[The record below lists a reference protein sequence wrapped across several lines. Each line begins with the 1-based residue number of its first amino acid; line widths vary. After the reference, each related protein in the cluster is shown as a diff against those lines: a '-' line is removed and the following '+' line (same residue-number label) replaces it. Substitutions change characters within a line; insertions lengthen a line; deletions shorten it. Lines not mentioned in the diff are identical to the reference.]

1 MKIRLLLFVAFFCLY
16 MANSHAQTIRRVNN
30 TPGVTGP
37 NIYATVQAAHDAA
50 AVGDIIYLEP
60 SSANSPNN
68 LGPLVSTKRLTI
80 IGTGYFLTENAGEPG
95 MPADKREAWIN
106 TTQFNNGSAGSV
118 IMGVL
123 FSNNESVSVRDANI
137 KFERCYMYQINLGA
151 QVAGTTVLS
160 SSNNTRIA
168 RCSFPPNSSNSGFY
182 SINGQSWTVNGI
194 TYYPNNCQIE
204 NSIINGINSIR
215 NSTFN
220 NNIFTNNGFSGTDGL
235 ICKNNILLGV
245 FGLGP
250 ASNTFQN
257 NISTGNT
264 LPAGNGNV
272 NGANSSLLFITG
284 TSSRDKKYQLAP
296 ASPARSAGVDGV
308 DCGIFGGATPYILS
322 GIPPYPVITDLQVS
336 GTGSTTVPLNV
347 TISAKSNN

>member
-1 MKIRLLLFVAFFCLY
+1 MKIKLLLFVAFICLY
-16 MANSHAQTIRRVNN
+16 IANSHAQTIRRVNN

-60 SSANSPNN
+60 SSNNSPDNF
-68 LGPLVSTKRLTI
+68 GPLVCTKRLTI
-80 IGTGYFLTENAGEPG
+80 IGTGYFLTQNASEQG
-95 MPADKREAWIN
+95 MPTEKREARMMEA
-106 TTQFNNGSAGSV
+106 QFNNGSSGSV
-118 IMGVL
+118 ITGVR
-123 FSNNESVSVRDANI
+123 FVDFQSVTVRDGNI
-137 KFERCYMYQINLGA
+137 KFERCYMSQIKLGA

-168 RCSFPPNSSNSGFY
+168 RCFIPHY
-182 SINGQSWTVNGI
+182 RAAIEGQSWTVNGI
-194 TYYPNNCQIE
+194 TYYPSNCQIE
-204 NSIINGINSIR
+204 NCVVDGVRNVR
-215 NSTFN
+215 NSVFN
-220 NNIFTNNGFSGTDGL
+220 NNINTYGFEGTAGL
-235 ICKNNILLGV
+235 ICKNNIFLNGYNLDQNV
-245 FGLGP
+245 T
-250 ASNTFQN
+250 TFQS
-257 NISTGNT
+257 NISTSNS

-272 NGANSSLLFITG
+272 NNANSSQLFITA
-284 TSSRDKKYQLAP
+284 TSSPDKNYQLAP